1 MKNKYNPNNNN
12 FTKAL
17 KNLILKTI
25 IMELKPI
32 LDKKIFLFLK
42 IIVNIKTLLKT
53 IKFYIKKIDLIPK
66 WIKKIMKSSEILFK
80 YPKKLNKDKILNL

>member
-1 MKNKYNPNNNN
+1 MKNKFNPNNNN

-42 IIVNIKTLLKT
+42 IIVTIKTLLKT

>member
-1 MKNKYNPNNNN
+1 MKNKFNPNNNN